1 MDPPLTLALVPPT
14 ADWYLDRWLLHR
26 RGPAQAPRDRH
37 MFLWY
42 CCGDPLE
49 VYLRDPLHSR
59 RMRMAWT
66 ILQTWQE
73 SAEGDTDDDDNY
85 ADMPSLMPTPST
97 DSLPSL
103 IWPAST
109 IPAQ

>member
-1 MDPPLTLALVPPT
+1 MDSHLALALVPPT

-37 MFLWY
+37 MYLWY

-49 VYLRDPLHSR
+49 VYFRDPFHAR
-59 RMRMAWT
+59 MMRMSWM
-66 ILQTWQE
+66 ILQTWRY
-73 SAEGDTDDDDNY
+73 SAEGDTDDDDET
-85 ADMPSLMPTPST
+85 ADSMPSLM
-97 DSLPSL
+97 
-103 IWPAST
+103 WPAST